1 MKKLRVTVDGKAYD
15 VVVEILDE
23 AGAPDPIRPA
33 HVEPAHVSA
42 PPVSAPAPSGAAAPG
57 DVPSPLAGKVV
68 SIDVKP
74 GQEVAAGA
82 QLLTL
87 EAMKWFWNQYLPDT
101 ARRKEPTASPLKASL
116 EELKNLPPALV
127 INGEF
132 DVLRDEAEEYAKRLE
147 AAGVP
152 VKLMRCN
159 GMVHGFLSMLGLVKR
174 AEIYFD
180 EVIGEMKRM
189 VSA

>member
-23 AGAPDPIRPA
+23 GGASAATRPAAHPA
-33 HVEPAHVSA
+33 HVESAHVAA
-42 PPVSAPAPSGAAAPG
+42 PPVSAPAASGAAAPG

-87 EAMKWFWNQYLPDT
+87 EAMKMNTYVF
-101 ARRKEPTASPLKASL
+101 AA
-116 EELKNLPPALV
+116 
-127 INGEF
+127 
-132 DVLRDEAEEYAKRLE
+132 
-147 AAGVP
+147 AAGT
-152 VKLMRCN
+152 VKEILVAP
-159 GMVHGFLSMLGLVKR
+159 GDAVAEGQVLVK
-174 AEIYFD
+174 
-180 EVIGEMKRM
+180 M
-189 VSA
+189 S

>member
-23 AGAPDPIRPA
+23 GGAPVAARPAVQPA
-33 HVEPAHVSA
+33 HVESARVSA
-42 PPVSAPAPSGAAAPG
+42 PPVGAPSASGAAAPG

-87 EAMKWFWNQYLPDT
+87 EAMKMNTYVFASAAGT
-101 ARRKEPTASPLKASL
+101 VKEILVAPGDAVA
-116 EELKNLPPALV
+116 EGQALV
-127 INGEF
+127 
-132 DVLRDEAEEYAKRLE
+132 
-147 AAGVP
+147 
-152 VKLMRCN
+152 
-159 GMVHGFLSMLGLVKR
+159 
-174 AEIYFD
+174 
-180 EVIGEMKRM
+180 RM
-189 VSA
+189 S

>member
-23 AGAPDPIRPA
+23 GGAPDPIRPA

-42 PPVSAPAPSGAAAPG
+42 PPVSAPAASGAAAPG

-87 EAMKWFWNQYLPDT
+87 EAMKMNTYVFASAAGT
-101 ARRKEPTASPLKASL
+101 VKEILVAPGDAVA
-116 EELKNLPPALV
+116 EGQALV
-127 INGEF
+127 
-132 DVLRDEAEEYAKRLE
+132 
-147 AAGVP
+147 
-152 VKLMRCN
+152 
-159 GMVHGFLSMLGLVKR
+159 
-174 AEIYFD
+174 
-180 EVIGEMKRM
+180 RM
-189 VSA
+189 S